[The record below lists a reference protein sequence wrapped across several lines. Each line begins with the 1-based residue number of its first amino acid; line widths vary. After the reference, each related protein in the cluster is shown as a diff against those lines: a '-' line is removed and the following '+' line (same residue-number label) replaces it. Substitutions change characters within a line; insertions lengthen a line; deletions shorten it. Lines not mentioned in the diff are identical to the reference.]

1 MASAAVEA
9 RDEDS
14 AVRTAQVRAVT
25 CSVRFGPYPGLCRAV
40 MLRGREREISMNPDS
55 DLAAARGS
63 APSICAAPEAV
74 TSAWLSAV
82 LTYAGYDCEVVD
94 FDAANVGTGQVGQN
108 VRFTLRYG
116 RGTGP
121 ASIVGKFAS
130 DDPESRQTGI
140 ALLNYLR
147 EVRFYQQ
154 LGPTL
159 DIQTPKML
167 FTDIEP
173 ESHDFVLMMEDL
185 APAQQGDQL
194 RGCGADEAALALAE
208 LSRLHGPRW
217 NDPAL
222 MTIEWLGGT
231 GEEDGGTVLRGL
243 WDSAFP
249 GFLSR
254 YTQRLGP
261 AEVECARELAGR
273 MERYAGRR
281 TGPRTVTHGD
291 YRLDNMM
298 FGGPYPLAVVDWQSP
313 GLGLGTADA
322 AYFMGT
328 GLEAPER
335 RACERE
341 LVRDYHLRLQE
352 YGVADYGF
360 EDCWLD
366 YRRSSFA
373 GLVMAVVAS
382 MIVGQTARGDEMFMT
397 MARRSAAM
405 ALDLD
410 GLGALD
416 A

>member
-1 MASAAVEA
+1 MSV
-9 RDEDS
+9 DND
-14 AVRTAQVRAVT
+14 RAV
-25 CSVRFGPYPGLCRAV
+25 AH
-40 MLRGREREISMNPDS
+40 
-55 DLAAARGS
+55 GS
-63 APSICAAPEAV
+63 APSICSAPKAV
-74 TSAWLSAV
+74 TSDWLSRV
-82 LTYAGYDCEVVD
+82 LVHAGHDCEVSD

-147 EVRFYQQ
+147 EVRFYQE
-154 LGPTL
+154 LAPTL

-167 FTDIEP
+167 FTDIDP
-173 ESHDFVLMMEDL
+173 ETHDFVLMMEDL
-185 APAQQGDQL
+185 APARQGDQL

-222 MTIEWLGGT
+222 LGIEWLGGT
-231 GEEDGGTVLRGL
+231 GEEDGGAMMRGL
-243 WDSAFP
+243 WDNVFP
-249 GFLSR
+249 GFLAR
-254 YTQRLGP
+254 YEQRLG
-261 AEVECARELAGR
+261 AIELECARELSTR
-273 MERYAGRR
+273 MDRYTGRR
-281 TGPRTVTHGD
+281 VGPRTVTHGD

-328 GLEAPER
+328 GLDAPDR

-341 LVRDYHLRLQE
+341 LVLDYHRRLQD
-352 YGVADYGF
+352 YGAADYGF

-382 MIVGQTARGDEMFMT
+382 MIVGQTERGDEMFMT